1 MYDRS
6 SRHTQN
12 GEKKNIHLYT
22 ENVYIYNNNNNTRI
36 EEEEEEEVEGGEA
49 AGEAQKYASD
59 FDIGRAARRHGRV
72 MDQLEYI
79 YTALSL
85 SLSL

>member
-1 MYDRS
+1 
-6 SRHTQN
+6 
-12 GEKKNIHLYT
+12 
-22 ENVYIYNNNNNTRI
+22 VYIYNNNNNTRI

-85 SLSL
+85 SLSLSLFNF

>member
-1 MYDRS
+1 
-6 SRHTQN
+6 
-12 GEKKNIHLYT
+12 
-22 ENVYIYNNNNNTRI
+22 VYIYNNNNNTRI
-36 EEEEEEEVEGGEA
+36 EEEEEVEGGEA